1 MRFLI
6 TSWRQTFRAF
16 LFFSSNFD
24 IAKRF
29 SIVFILFSSKW
40 SYLSP
45 WWESARNAFQMLSNI
60 PQLDFV
66 LFRCTCASPA
76 RGLKRTI
83 IVYKGQISWIN
94 GMMSSRIDIGLVSRL
109 GFYRVD
115 KFLFSMEYSFFRET
129 GWIKRASGFVGYRT
143 ICANRMRFHRILSD
157 NRGSVNGLVAF
168 N

>member
-83 IVYKGQISWIN
+83 IVYKGQISWITEWWVV
-94 GMMSSRIDIGLVSRL
+94 GLILALCRDLVFIASTN
-109 GFYRVD
+109 
-115 KFLFSMEYSFFRET
+115 SFFR
-129 GWIKRASGFVGYRT
+129 WNIPFFVKRGGLRGLRVSSG
-143 ICANRMRFHRILSD
+143 IERFARIECDFIVSYPIIED
-157 NRGSVNGLVAF
+157 R
-168 N
+168 